1 MMSQTI
7 VKIEESVVRLEG
19 LILFCTLLALIV
31 MLAMQVLFRFVLQA
45 PLAFTEEAGR
55 LLFAWLIFVG
65 AARALYVSQHFM
77 VDIVYNHVPAPLQKL
92 FGYVS
97 DAASI
102 GLAIVLAYAGFR
114 MVLRGGQILPVL
126 GIPAWVQTAALPVG
140 MTLLAF
146 HALCFVLR
154 RQHVGDGAQPDF
166 EE

>member
-1 MMSQTI
+1 MSQTL

-19 LILFCTLLALIV
+19 LILFCTLFALIV

-55 LLFAWLIFVG
+55 LLFAWLIFIG

-77 VDIVYNHVPAPLQKL
+77 VDIVYNHVPASLQKL

-102 GLAIVLAYAGFR
+102 GLAVVLAQAGFR
-114 MVLRGGQILPVL
+114 MVFRGGQTLPVL

-154 RQHVGDGAQPDF
+154 RQHVGDGAHPDF

>member
-1 MMSQTI
+1 MSQTI

-102 GLAIVLAYAGFR
+102 GLAIVLA
-114 MVLRGGQILPVL
+114 LSLIH
-126 GIPAWVQTAALPVG
+126 I
-140 MTLLAF
+140 
-146 HALCFVLR
+146 
-154 RQHVGDGAQPDF
+154 
-166 EE
+166 

>member
-1 MMSQTI
+1 MSQTI

>member
-1 MMSQTI
+1 MSQTI

-19 LILFCTLLALIV
+19 LFLFCALFALVV

-55 LLFAWLIFVG
+55 LLFTWLIFIG

-77 VDIVYNHVPAPLQKL
+77 VDILYNHVPASLQKL

-102 GLAIVLAYAGFR
+102 GLAIVLAHAGFH
-114 MVLRGGQILPVL
+114 MALRGGQVLPVL
-126 GIPAWVQTAALPVG
+126 DIPAWVQTLALPVG

-146 HALCFVLR
+146 HAVCFVLR

>member
-1 MMSQTI
+1 M
-7 VKIEESVVRLEG
+7 EG

-92 FGYVS
+92 FGCVS

>member
-1 MMSQTI
+1 MSKTI
-7 VKIEESVVRLEG
+7 GEIEDWVVRLEG
-19 LILFCTLLALIV
+19 LILFCALFGLIA

-77 VDIVYNHVPAPLQKL
+77 VDILYNHVPAPLQKL

-97 DAASI
+97 DVASI
-102 GLAIVLAYAGFR
+102 GLAVILAYAGFK
-114 MVLRGGQILPVL
+114 MMSHGGQILPVL
-126 GIPAWVQTAALPVG
+126 GIPAWTQMAALPVG

-146 HALCFVLR
+146 HAMCFVLR
-154 RQHVGDGAQPDF
+154 GQHVGDGAQPDF

>member
-1 MMSQTI
+1 MSRTI
-7 VKIEESVVRLEG
+7 VKIEDWIVRLEG
-19 LILFCTLLALIV
+19 LILFCSLFALIV
-31 MLAMQVLFRFVLQA
+31 MLALQVLFRFVIEA

-77 VDIVYNHVPAPLQKL
+77 VDILYNHVPAPLQKI

-97 DAASI
+97 DLVSI
-102 GLAIVLAYAGFR
+102 GLAAVLAYAGFR
-114 MVLRGGQILPVL
+114 MISHGGQVLPVL
-126 GIPAWVQTAALPVG
+126 GVPAWTQMAALPVG

-146 HALCFVLR
+146 HAICFVLR
-154 RQHVGDGAQPDF
+154 REHVGDGAKLDF